1 MFLGE
6 PEVLRGAIPSATYA
20 RRAHG
25 VSVRALV
32 NELRARYEIEN
43 PDWDPDPGAR
53 PDAMDGLVMNIAAQ
67 REAMRQLELLL
78 AGSVLLALV
87 AAANLSLFLLARAP
101 GRRRELGVR
110 LAVGAP
116 KRRLARQLAT
126 EAGLLVV
133 ASGVA
138 GLVGSVWLAVLL
150 KGLPSLREANWLDAT
165 LLDWRVAVLVA
176 ALLLVLGL
184 AVSLA
189 PIQGLKR
196 VGIATASRSIS
207 ARASFAQ
214 RLAGT
219 AQIAIAAVLM
229 AAAVAF
235 GWHLTSLVY
244 GDAGYELTDRFVV
257 EYLGGVAGT
266 PDARILAREHQREAI
281 EAIPSVS
288 AVAYGYPIPGN
299 EETGLFPRQLP
310 DPRDPSRVI
319 EITRGGLEDRMVDL
333 LGYDLLFGRA
343 PKADERGV
351 VVVNQSTAQALFGR
365 DDVVGERLYAS
376 AQSQG
381 FEIVGVL
388 KDLSFGHP
396 LTKPRPYAFEP
407 IDYITYLHAVI
418 EAQLSAADLQQA
430 LARLTRDGV
439 LEREAATVRPLEAVR
454 FEVTAPDRVRGAFTI
469 AAALLVVFLSGLG
482 FYGTQRYLVAAG
494 RREYAIRAS
503 LGAGPGALWRLVILR
518 ATLLG
523 LPGLVLGGFS
533 AFIVVA
539 WLRGDFVSR
548 AIAPVNVTILVLAGL
563 IALLLAASIR
573 PASVARRTQPAAL
586 LRED

>member
-1 MFLGE
+1 
-6 PEVLRGAIPSATYA
+6 
-20 RRAHG
+20 
-25 VSVRALV
+25 
-32 NELRARYEIEN
+32 
-43 PDWDPDPGAR
+43 
-53 PDAMDGLVMNIAAQ
+53 
-67 REAMRQLELLL
+67 
-78 AGSVLLALV
+78 
-87 AAANLSLFLLARAP
+87 
-101 GRRRELGVR
+101 
-110 LAVGAP
+110 
-116 KRRLARQLAT
+116 
-126 EAGLLVV
+126 
-133 ASGVA
+133 
-138 GLVGSVWLAVLL
+138 
-150 KGLPSLREANWLDAT
+150 
-165 LLDWRVAVLVA
+165 
-176 ALLLVLGL
+176 
-184 AVSLA
+184 
-189 PIQGLKR
+189 
-196 VGIATASRSIS
+196 
-207 ARASFAQ
+207 
-214 RLAGT
+214 
-219 AQIAIAAVLM
+219 
-229 AAAVAF
+229 
-235 GWHLTSLVY
+235 
-244 GDAGYELTDRFVV
+244 
-257 EYLGGVAGT
+257 
-266 PDARILAREHQREAI
+266 
-281 EAIPSVS
+281 
-288 AVAYGYPIPGN
+288 
-299 EETGLFPRQLP
+299 
-310 DPRDPSRVI
+310 VI

-573 PASVARRTQPAAL
+573 PASVAGRTQPAAL

>member
-1 MFLGE
+1 
-6 PEVLRGAIPSATYA
+6 
-20 RRAHG
+20 
-25 VSVRALV
+25 
-32 NELRARYEIEN
+32 
-43 PDWDPDPGAR
+43 
-53 PDAMDGLVMNIAAQ
+53 MDGLVMNIAAQ

-138 GLVGSVWLAVLL
+138 GLVGSVWLAVFL

-196 VGIATASRSIS
+196 VGIAAASRSIS
-207 ARASFAQ
+207 ARASMAQ

-454 FEVTAPDRVRGAFTI
+454 FEVTST
-469 AAALLVVFLSGLG
+469 
-482 FYGTQRYLVAAG
+482 
-494 RREYAIRAS
+494 
-503 LGAGPGALWRLVILR
+503 
-518 ATLLG
+518 
-523 LPGLVLGGFS
+523 
-533 AFIVVA
+533 
-539 WLRGDFVSR
+539 
-548 AIAPVNVTILVLAGL
+548 
-563 IALLLAASIR
+563 
-573 PASVARRTQPAAL
+573 
-586 LRED
+586 